1 MVYDIEHFVFCIV
14 SVCIVMLC
22 TVLNYINWCSI
33 VLDIVWYCI
42 GLYNIAG
49 KLTKS
54 QIKAGYEA
62 LKLIETLIK
71 AEDFGSKLTDAN
83 NAFYTRIPHDFGY
96 VCTYHGDA
104 NDIMGCLLSE
114 SWLVNS
120 MRAPERI
127 VAMDILKRKMTLL
140 EVQNLFASTWY
151 YSVPLYVVSH
161 ASVMSFRLW
170 VTLRSQIGRASC
182 RERV

>member
-1 MVYDIEHFVFCIV
+1 MVRIVLDIVWYCIGYCLVLYWFVSYWIFFGIV
-14 SVCIVMLC
+14 LVH
-22 TVLNYINWCSI
+22 I

-114 SWLVNS
+114 S
-120 MRAPERI
+120 
-127 VAMDILKRKMTLL
+127 
-140 EVQNLFASTWY
+140 
-151 YSVPLYVVSH
+151 
-161 ASVMSFRLW
+161 
-170 VTLRSQIGRASC
+170 
-182 RERV
+182 